1 MQVVHRSSSL
11 GIHIDFILG
20 AKNASVIIM
29 AQFAIQKL
37 VNVNVNITREETIVN
52 SVKLVIMVI
61 QQLVLLMT
69 VNLARVFMELNV

>member
-1 MQVVHRSSSL
+1 
-11 GIHIDFILG
+11 
-20 AKNASVIIM
+20 M

-69 VNLARVFMELNV
+69 ANLARVFMELNV

>member
-1 MQVVHRSSSL
+1 
-11 GIHIDFILG
+11 
-20 AKNASVIIM
+20 M

-37 VNVNVNITREETIVN
+37 VNVNVNITREETIAN

-69 VNLARVFMELNV
+69 ANLARVFMELNV